1 MKKTV
6 NKFSKKINQWV
17 SKNLKTTLVI
27 LISSL
32 FATSC
37 SKSEDVVQDM
47 KDTKLVLPVKLE
59 NNTTVNVPDATTI
72 FAGGGTCGSDVNP
85 GLAVSSIVID
95 KEGVISDVSKVSIEV
110 DISHQAIGQLVVEL
124 VNPLGESIGLMKRHD
139 CQTDNQCGSSI
150 AMLEGNKVN
159 FNSTATTNNF
169 SIFQFGGV
177 LPTGNYLPIGPGTTQ
192 FPAYVPR
199 ISLDTFLLNKN
210 IKGTWKLRVY
220 DFGVGGGNSK
230 LHAWAIKLAAGAL
243 Q

>member
-1 MKKTV
+1 MKKIV
-6 NKFSKKINQWV
+6 NKFQKNTNQLVRKISK
-17 SKNLKTTLVI
+17 STVI
-27 LISSL
+27 LICS
-32 FATSC
+32 FITISC
-37 SKSEDVVQDM
+37 SKSNDVVQDIQ
-47 KDTKLVLPVKLE
+47 DTKLVLPVKLE

-124 VNPLGESIGLMKRHD
+124 VNPLGESIGLMKRYD
-139 CQTDNQCGSSI
+139 CQSDNQCGSAI
-150 AMLEGNKVN
+150 AMLEGNKVT
-159 FNSTATTNNF
+159 FNSTAPFNINF
-169 SIFQFGGV
+169 FQFGGV
-177 LPTGNYLPIGPGTTQ
+177 LPTGKYLPIGPGTTQ